1 MRSRALPVIMLAAA
15 AVSAGSASAATPAK
29 PGKSAQACFWTRD
42 VSNFQAADRSTVN
55 IRVGVRDVYQLVLF
69 SSNSDI
75 DWTQHIGI
83 ESRGSDRICSG
94 LDATIIVPGPI
105 GPQRIPV
112 TSVRKLTPEEVAA
125 LPKKARP

>member
-1 MRSRALPVIMLAAA
+1 MRSSALPVIMLAAA
-15 AVSAGSASAATPAK
+15 VSACAASAGTPKQSK
-29 PGKSAQACFWTRD
+29 PAQACFWTRD
-42 VSNFQAADRSTVN
+42 VNNFKAADSSTVN